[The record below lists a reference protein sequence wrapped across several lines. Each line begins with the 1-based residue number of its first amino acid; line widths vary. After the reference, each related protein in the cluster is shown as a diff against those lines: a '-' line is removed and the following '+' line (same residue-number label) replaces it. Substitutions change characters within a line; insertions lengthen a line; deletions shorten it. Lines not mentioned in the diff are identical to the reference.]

1 MILTS
6 MFGNYASDL
15 KQIYKKRDDGY
26 QKLECYLPGA
36 VGTLREPIIETAKKW
51 LFQFEVGV
59 RKASNIGVTKFIIVD
74 GDFVA
79 DGKFEKQS

>member
-26 QKLECYLPGA
+26 QKLECHLPGA
-36 VGTLREPIIETAKKW
+36 TGTLREPISETAKKW

-59 RKASNIGVTKFIIVD
+59 RKASNASITRFIIMD
-74 GDFVA
+74 GGFVA